1 VVAVVL
7 PVEVL
12 VEAVVA
18 SVLEVV
24 VLAAA
29 VDEVCIHESPHN
41 ELFILFFLNIL
52 NVLI

>member
-24 VLAAA
+24 VYVFMKAHIMNFL
-29 VDEVCIHESPHN
+29 
-41 ELFILFFLNIL
+41 LFFS
-52 NVLI
+52 